1 MDRVDASAS
10 GIIPVDFMAAPDCN
24 EVDEREAYVEKK
36 DAGDT
41 CCLSIRLKG
50 VFFLKT
56 CGFEAVESKWS
67 NLHTPTKMAL

>member
-10 GIIPVDFMAAPDCN
+10 GIIPVDFMAAPECN

-41 CCLSIRLKG
+41 C
-50 VFFLKT
+50 
-56 CGFEAVESKWS
+56 
-67 NLHTPTKMAL
+67 